1 MSFSV
6 LTYNIWF
13 DLSDR
18 KDRTESLCAT
28 IADSDPDI
36 LCLQEVVSD
45 VYTDLK
51 SLLTSYKYYFPENIN
66 KSYGC
71 AIMSKY
77 PIVESKDIPFRSTAM
92 DRSLIIV
99 SIDMPI
105 IKKEGDYITTTKHR
119 ILAATAHFESRFKK
133 KEINADKI
141 DQYDETYEILEK
153 IYSKNKTPIVFSS
166 DTNLMPHEEENF
178 FPGKPQNGWIDCWEV
193 NKNSDQKF
201 TYDYY
206 TNNNLKLKNVG
217 KFRSRLDRILY
228 KSEEFKMS
236 KYSLILGI
244 IGMIAPSDHHGVCA
258 QFAF

>member
-66 KSYGC
+66 
-71 AIMSKY
+71 
-77 PIVESKDIPFRSTAM
+77 IPFRSTAM

-153 IYSKNKTPIVFSS
+153 IYSKNKTP
-166 DTNLMPHEEENF
+166 
-178 FPGKPQNGWIDCWEV
+178 
-193 NKNSDQKF
+193 
-201 TYDYY
+201 
-206 TNNNLKLKNVG
+206 
-217 KFRSRLDRILY
+217 
-228 KSEEFKMS
+228 
-236 KYSLILGI
+236 
-244 IGMIAPSDHHGVCA
+244 
-258 QFAF
+258 